1 MTSKEAL
8 EELKFQVGNITYFTH
23 DSEGILR
30 MATYQV
36 RDSGLFEIIAKSLE
50 VLEILKN
57 NEISISY
64 IQDSSNYNEYIEKCD
79 YFRNLSYIKE
89 EEYNKLKKWL
99 ENEVKYYK
107 R

>member
-1 MTSKEAL
+1 MTSKEKL
-8 EELKFQVGNITYFTH
+8 HYIIGVLTFGGNIPE
-23 DSEGILR
+23 SELEV
-30 MATYQV
+30 TFKLV
-36 RDSGLFEIIAKSLE
+36 KEVEKDLE
-50 VLEILKN
+50 VLEILRN

-64 IQDSSNYNEYIEKCD
+64 IKDSSNYNEYIEKCD

-107 R
+107 